1 MEIILVKTTTCAKC
15 RQLQPIFEKYCE
27 DNNIKRRIICY
38 DTADADDRRLVEDMK
53 IEAVPT
59 LIFIENDFK
68 KPYSDITNLDG
79 IVSAKNEFLAS
90 KGV

>member
-27 DNNIKRRIICY
+27 DNNINGRIICY
-38 DTADADDRRLVEDMK
+38 DTAEADDRRLVEDMK

-59 LIFIENDFK
+59 LIFIENGFK
-68 KPYSDITNLDG
+68 RDYNDITNLDG
-79 IVSAKNEFLAS
+79 IVSARNKFIAS
-90 KGV
+90 MGV